1 MDSKKTNTPKS
12 RVASNKISEEKTKTA
27 KEPLKPEASAKKDK
41 DFKTVETIKPK
52 YKKSVPAD
60 STAQRGKTPA
70 SAGNKDG
77 KKSTTPNSSK
87 DKKQAKIS
95 SGGKGQKKDQPTTL
109 NAKEFSNT
117 VASGVAKGKGKKQN
131 SPKEITKK
139 IKKSN
144 DNTTSAKSKSKPAS
158 NKSSKSSE
166 NGKTPNYEL
175 SGVSD
180 IRRSFHKNEEPLYF
194 ISATNFNLLGAD
206 EWIKGFKF
214 ITYIECFDGLHPN
227 VFSPKN
233 EIPHDDFEGIEDINN
248 YLLQHP
254 EVQDYLK
261 TRSVD
266 GRAGKAMFLMFNEE
280 TERLAEKLGLEIM
293 FPKAEMRTFLDN
305 KVNTNRIAEKAGV
318 ACVPYV
324 LSKVNDYEHMRE
336 VSSHLGN
343 ELVIQTP
350 FGDSG
355 HTTFFISNEEEYKK
369 YAEEIEAEDEVKIM
383 KRIRCKGS
391 AIEACVTRHGTI
403 VAPLMTELVGFKE
416 LTPYKGGW
424 CGNEIYPNAFN
435 PELRQKAI
443 ENTQLFGNQLRE
455 EGYKGYFELDFL
467 IDQDNGEIY
476 LGELNPRVT
485 GASSITNHAVF
496 ALADA
501 PLFVFHILEWMD
513 IEYELDIKAINTRWA
528 HQDNLDGWSQLIIK
542 HTEDTVEY
550 VTESPKSGIWRMYD
564 TGHIQFDRMDTHRRA
579 VENENEAFFLRITR
593 KGDYL
598 YEGADMGILVTR
610 GRMMTDDFRLN
621 NRAKHWIKAVR
632 SQFKSEMVE
641 DKKKPKL
648 TGTLTK

>member
-1 MDSKKTNTPKS
+1 MESKKPKATKSKEAKDKKSKSPIKTGTDRTKVPIRWKTDDGKKQAPSKKTVK
-12 RVASNKISEEKTKTA
+12 AKTKRTA
-27 KEPLKPEASAKKDK
+27 KKSKATTKPTTAANKTTATKKAGAS
-41 DFKTVETIKPK
+41 
-52 YKKSVPAD
+52 SN
-60 STAQRGKTPA
+60 S
-70 SAGNKDG
+70 G
-77 KKSTTPNSSK
+77 KKHLK
-87 DKKQAKIS
+87 
-95 SGGKGQKKDQPTTL
+95 
-109 NAKEFSNT
+109 
-117 VASGVAKGKGKKQN
+117 
-131 SPKEITKK
+131 
-139 IKKSN
+139 
-144 DNTTSAKSKSKPAS
+144 
-158 NKSSKSSE
+158 
-166 NGKTPNYEL
+166 
-175 SGVSD
+175 GVSD

-227 VFSPKN
+227 VFSPKE

-266 GRAGKAMFLMFNEE
+266 GSPGKAMFLMFNEE

-293 FPKAEMRTFLDN
+293 FPSAEMRTFLDN
-305 KVNTNRIAEKAGV
+305 KVNTNRIAERAGV

-324 LSKVNDYEHMRE
+324 LSKVKNYKHLSE
-336 VSSHLGN
+336 VSKELGK

-355 HTTFFISNEEEYKK
+355 HTTFFISNEKEYKK

-383 KRIRCKGS
+383 KRIRCRGS

-416 LTPYKGGW
+416 LTPYEGGW
-424 CGNEIYPNAFN
+424 CGNEIYPDAFT

-443 ENTQLFGNQLRE
+443 ENTQLFGDQLRE

-501 PLFVFHILEWMD
+501 PLFVFHILEWMN
-513 IEYELDIKAINTRWA
+513 IEYELDIDAINKRWSN
-528 HQDNLDGWSQLIIK
+528 QENLDGWSQLIVK
-542 HTEDTVEY
+542 HTDDTIEY

-564 TGHIQFDRMDTHRRA
+564 TGHIQYDRMDTHRRA
-579 VENENEAFFLRITR
+579 VENENEAFFLRISK

-610 GRMMTDDFRLN
+610 GRMMTDDFALN
-621 NRAKHWIKAVR
+621 NRAKHWIKAIR
-632 SQFKSEMVE
+632 SQYKSEMVE
-641 DKKKPKL
+641 DKKKPNL
-648 TGTLTK
+648 SGTLTK